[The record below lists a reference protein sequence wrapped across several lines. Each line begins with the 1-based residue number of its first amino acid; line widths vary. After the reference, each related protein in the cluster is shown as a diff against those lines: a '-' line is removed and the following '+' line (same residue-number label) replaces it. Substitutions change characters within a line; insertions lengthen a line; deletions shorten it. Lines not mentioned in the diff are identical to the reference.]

1 MNRVRVLVALLALT
15 FVAAA
20 VQARIGGGDSY
31 SGPSSGSSSSSS
43 GSSSGSYGGS
53 SGGSSYDHPSSGG
66 SSSGGSSSGGGS
78 SGTAGFEQVFIGF
91 IFLLIVGVLVFKAD
105 QSREWVTV
113 TSETAA
119 PPSAPQP
126 VTLTP
131 LRRFDPNFS
140 EIVFTDFCYS
150 LFARVHEA
158 RGRQRLD
165 DLAPYVSAPV
175 REGMKGESA
184 AVSSV
189 DEIVIGS
196 FTVIALRSIG
206 KPWVEVDVDFEA
218 NYTEATRAGNRRWYV
233 LERWTLE
240 RARDILSPAPGKATA
255 DHCPNCGA
263 ALETRT
269 GGACLHCG
277 TVITRGTF
285 QWFVRSI
292 AVLRRDEQQPQLGGT
307 GVETGTDWPTVY
319 QPWVGRK
326 LEELA
331 KLHPDFTPQAFDA
344 RVREVAVALQDAW
357 TTRDWHR
364 ARPYETGALFQMHR
378 YWIDEYR
385 RQGLQNVVDSFEV
398 GAVEVVKV
406 TSDAFY
412 DAITVRLFASGYD
425 YTVDEAGTVVGGSRE
440 EGRSWS
446 EYWTFIRGRAGAA
459 DDAKVCPNCGG
470 ARADGQTVICEYC
483 GGQIVTGDFPWV
495 LSRIEQDEAYRG

>member
-1 MNRVRVLVALLALT
+1 
-15 FVAAA
+15 
-20 VQARIGGGDSY
+20 
-31 SGPSSGSSSSSS
+31 
-43 GSSSGSYGGS
+43 
-53 SGGSSYDHPSSGG
+53 
-66 SSSGGSSSGGGS
+66 
-78 SGTAGFEQVFIGF
+78 
-91 IFLLIVGVLVFKAD
+91 
-105 QSREWVTV
+105 
-113 TSETAA
+113 
-119 PPSAPQP
+119 
-126 VTLTP
+126 
-131 LRRFDPNFS
+131 
-140 EIVFTDFCYS
+140 
-150 LFARVHEA
+150 
-158 RGRQRLD
+158 
-165 DLAPYVSAPV
+165 
-175 REGMKGESA
+175 
-184 AVSSV
+184 
-189 DEIVIGS
+189 
-196 FTVIALRSIG
+196 
-206 KPWVEVDVDFEA
+206 VDVDFEA
-218 NYTEATRAGNRRWYV
+218 NYTEATRAGHRRWYV

-240 RARDILSPAPGKATA
+240 RARDILSPAPGKAA
-255 DHCPNCGA
+255 AEHCPNCGA

-269 GGACLHCG
+269 DGACLHCG
-277 TVITRGTF
+277 KVITRGTF

-292 AVLRRDEQQPQLGGT
+292 AVLRRDEQQPQLGGS

-326 LEELA
+326 LEKLA
-331 KLHPDFTPQAFDA
+331 GLHPDFTPQAFDA
-344 RVREVAVALQDAW
+344 RVREAANALQDAW

-385 RQGLQNVVDSFEV
+385 RQGLQNVVGAFAV

-446 EYWTFIRGRAGAA
+446 EYWTFIRGRAGAS

-495 LSRIEQDEAYRG
+495 LSRIEQDESYRG